1 MLDVAATKTNKWP
14 TMEISILSFQRKRK
28 HFDELLYLDKTSLL
42 PIKNLKR
49 YLFSEKIF
57 TYRKQPKW
65 R

>member
-1 MLDVAATKTNKWP
+1 MLDVATTKTNKWP

-28 HFDELLYLDKTSLL
+28 HFDELLYLDKPSLL

-49 YLFSEKIF
+49 YLFSEKIL